1 MINLHDQIVI
11 KKINGQKDKIK
22 FTGKFKKN
30 IKLENNSVLKSIYFL
45 RKKNII
51 KNRSKYE
58 IKIKKNI
65 PVFSGLGG
73 GSSNAAT
80 IIKYFYK
87 KRKIIDK
94 DINYFARYLGS
105 DFKIFF
111 KGNKIIQESFFKIE
125 NNSASK
131 SVYFL
136 RKKNIINKR
145 SKYEIKIKKNIPVF
159 SGLGGGSSNAAT
171 IIKYFYKKRKIID
184 NDINYFARYL
194 GSDFKIFFK
203 SNKVIQENFLKIE
216 NFKFKH
222 NFYLLIV
229 YPFKKSSTKDI
240 YSKFRKY
247 EKIKKLNIFNRISK
261 LKMVNTL
268 KSETNS
274 LESVIISRFP
284 IIKKVLKELS
294 LLKKCEFSRIT
305 GSGSACF
312 GLFLNK
318 KDALLGLKLITKRFP
333 KFWCVLSRTI

>member
-1 MINLHDQIVI
+1 MVKAFLKSPAKINLSLKIGKKINHEYHDIQSIIFLTNLHDQIVI
-11 KKINGQKDKIK
+11 KKINGQKDKFK

-30 IKLENNSVLKSIYFL
+30 IKLENNSAL
-45 RKKNII
+45 
-51 KNRSKYE
+51 
-58 IKIKKNI
+58 
-65 PVFSGLGG
+65 
-73 GSSNAAT
+73 
-80 IIKYFYK
+80 
-87 KRKIIDK
+87 
-94 DINYFARYLGS
+94 
-105 DFKIFF
+105 
-111 KGNKIIQESFFKIE
+111 
-125 NNSASK
+125 K

-136 RKKNIINKR
+136 RKKNIINNR

-203 SNKVIQENFLKIE
+203 SNKIIQENFLKIK

-261 LKMVNTL
+261 LKMVDKL

-318 KDALLGLKLITKRFP
+318 KDALLGLKLIKKRFP

>member
-1 MINLHDQIVI
+1 MVKTFLKSPAKINLSLKIGKKINHKYHDIQSVIFLINLYDQITI
-11 KKINGQKDKIK
+11 KKITGKKDMFK

-30 IKLENNSVLKSIYFL
+30 IKV
-45 RKKNII
+45 
-51 KNRSKYE
+51 
-58 IKIKKNI
+58 
-65 PVFSGLGG
+65 
-73 GSSNAAT
+73 
-80 IIKYFYK
+80 
-87 KRKIIDK
+87 
-94 DINYFARYLGS
+94 
-105 DFKIFF
+105 
-111 KGNKIIQESFFKIE
+111 E
-125 NNSASK
+125 NNSALK

-136 RKKNIINKR
+136 RKKKIINNR

-203 SNKVIQENFLKIE
+203 SNKIIQKSFLKIE

-261 LKMVNTL
+261 LKMVDKL

-318 KDALLGLKLITKRFP
+318 KDALLGLKLIKRRFP

>member
-1 MINLHDQIVI
+1 MVKAFLKSPAKINLSLKIGKKINHEYHDIQSIIFLTNLHDQIVI
-11 KKINGQKDKIK
+11 KKINGQKDKFK

-30 IKLENNSVLKSIYFL
+30 IKLENNSALKSVYFL

-51 KNRSKYE
+51 NNRSKYE

-111 KGNKIIQESFFKIE
+111 KNNKI
-125 NNSASK
+125 
-131 SVYFL
+131 
-136 RKKNIINKR
+136 
-145 SKYEIKIKKNIPVF
+145 
-159 SGLGGGSSNAAT
+159 
-171 IIKYFYKKRKIID
+171 
-184 NDINYFARYL
+184 
-194 GSDFKIFFK
+194 
-203 SNKVIQENFLKIE
+203 IQENFLKIK

-261 LKMVNTL
+261 LKMVDKL

-318 KDALLGLKLITKRFP
+318 KDALLGLKLIKKRFP

>member
-1 MINLHDQIVI
+1 MVKAFLKSPAKINLSLKIGKKINHEYHDIQSIIFLTNLHDQIVI
-11 KKINGQKDKIK
+11 KKINGQKDKFK

-30 IKLENNSVLKSIYFL
+30 IKLENNSAL
-45 RKKNII
+45 
-51 KNRSKYE
+51 
-58 IKIKKNI
+58 
-65 PVFSGLGG
+65 
-73 GSSNAAT
+73 
-80 IIKYFYK
+80 
-87 KRKIIDK
+87 
-94 DINYFARYLGS
+94 
-105 DFKIFF
+105 
-111 KGNKIIQESFFKIE
+111 
-125 NNSASK
+125 K

-136 RKKNIINKR
+136 RKKNIINNR

-203 SNKVIQENFLKIE
+203 SNKIIQENFLKIE

-261 LKMVNTL
+261 LKMVDKL

-318 KDALLGLKLITKRFP
+318 KDALLGLKLIKKRFP

>member
-1 MINLHDQIVI
+1 MFNNYSIMIKTFLKSPAKINLSLKIGKKINYKYHNIQSVIFLINLHDKITI
-11 KKINGQKDKIK
+11 KKITKKKDILK

-30 IKLENNSVLKSIYFL
+30 IKLKNNSVLKSMYVL

-51 KNRSKYE
+51 SNSSNYE
-58 IKIKKNI
+58 IKVKKNI

-87 KRKIIDK
+87 R
-94 DINYFARYLGS
+94 
-105 DFKIFF
+105 
-111 KGNKIIQESFFKIE
+111 
-125 NNSASK
+125 
-131 SVYFL
+131 
-136 RKKNIINKR
+136 
-145 SKYEIKIKKNIPVF
+145 
-159 SGLGGGSSNAAT
+159 
-171 IIKYFYKKRKIID
+171 RKIID
-184 NDINYFARYL
+184 NDIDYFAKYL
-194 GSDFKIFFK
+194 GSDFKLFFK
-203 SNKVIQENFLKIE
+203 NNKIIQENFFNIR

-229 YPFKKSSTKDI
+229 YPFKKSSTKDV
-240 YSKFRKY
+240 YSKIKKF
-247 EKIKKLNIFNRISK
+247 EKIKKLNIFNKVSK
-261 LKMVNTL
+261 SKMLDKL

-274 LESVIISRFP
+274 LENIVISRFP
-284 IIKKVLKELS
+284 LIKKVLKELS

-318 KDALLGLKLITKRFP
+318 KDALLGLKLIKRRFP

>member
-1 MINLHDQIVI
+1 MVKAFLKSPAKINLSLKIGKKINHEYHDIQSIIFLTNLHDQIVI
-11 KKINGQKDKIK
+11 KKINGQKDKFK

-30 IKLENNSVLKSIYFL
+30 IKLENNSALKSVYFL

-51 KNRSKYE
+51 NNRSKYE

-87 KRKIIDK
+87 KRKI
-94 DINYFARYLGS
+94 L
-105 DFKIFF
+105 
-111 KGNKIIQESFFKIE
+111 
-125 NNSASK
+125 
-131 SVYFL
+131 
-136 RKKNIINKR
+136 
-145 SKYEIKIKKNIPVF
+145 
-159 SGLGGGSSNAAT
+159 
-171 IIKYFYKKRKIID
+171 D

-203 SNKVIQENFLKIE
+203 SNKIIQENFLKIK
-216 NFKFKH
+216 NLKFKH

-247 EKIKKLNIFNRISK
+247 DKIKKLNIFNRISK
-261 LKMVNTL
+261 LKMVDKL

-318 KDALLGLKLITKRFP
+318 KDALLGLKLIKKRFP

>member
-1 MINLHDQIVI
+1 MVKAFLKSPAKINLSLKIGKKINHEYHDIQSIIFLTNLYDQIII
-11 KKINGQKDKIK
+11 KKINGQKDKFK

-30 IKLENNSVLKSIYFL
+30 IKLENNSALKSIYFL

-51 KNRSKYE
+51 
-58 IKIKKNI
+58 
-65 PVFSGLGG
+65 
-73 GSSNAAT
+73 
-80 IIKYFYK
+80 
-87 KRKIIDK
+87 
-94 DINYFARYLGS
+94 
-105 DFKIFF
+105 
-111 KGNKIIQESFFKIE
+111 
-125 NNSASK
+125 NN
-131 SVYFL
+131 
-136 RKKNIINKR
+136 R

-203 SNKVIQENFLKIE
+203 SNKIIQKSFLKIE

-261 LKMVNTL
+261 LKMVDKL

-318 KDALLGLKLITKRFP
+318 KDALLGLKLIKKRFP

>member
-1 MINLHDQIVI
+1 MVKAFLKSPAKINLSLKIGKKINHEYHDIQSIIFLTNLHDQIVI
-11 KKINGQKDKIK
+11 KKINGQKDKFK

-30 IKLENNSVLKSIYFL
+30 IKVENNSALKSVYFL

-51 KNRSKYE
+51 NNRPKYE

-87 KRKIIDK
+87 KRKIID
-94 DINYFARYLGS
+94 D
-105 DFKIFF
+105 
-111 KGNKIIQESFFKIE
+111 
-125 NNSASK
+125 
-131 SVYFL
+131 
-136 RKKNIINKR
+136 
-145 SKYEIKIKKNIPVF
+145 
-159 SGLGGGSSNAAT
+159 
-171 IIKYFYKKRKIID
+171 
-184 NDINYFARYL
+184 DINYFARYL

-203 SNKVIQENFLKIE
+203 SNKIIQENFLKIE

-261 LKMVNTL
+261 LKMVDKL

-318 KDALLGLKLITKRFP
+318 KDALLGLKLIKKRFP

>member
-1 MINLHDQIVI
+1 MVKAFLKSPAKINLSLKIGKKINHEYHDIQSIIFLTNLHDQIVI
-11 KKINGQKDKIK
+11 KKINGQKDKFK

-30 IKLENNSVLKSIYFL
+30 IKLENNSALKSL
-45 RKKNII
+45 
-51 KNRSKYE
+51 
-58 IKIKKNI
+58 
-65 PVFSGLGG
+65 
-73 GSSNAAT
+73 
-80 IIKYFYK
+80 
-87 KRKIIDK
+87 
-94 DINYFARYLGS
+94 
-105 DFKIFF
+105 
-111 KGNKIIQESFFKIE
+111 
-125 NNSASK
+125 
-131 SVYFL
+131 YFL
-136 RKKNIINKR
+136 RKKNIINNR

-203 SNKVIQENFLKIE
+203 SNKIIQENFLKIE
-216 NFKFKH
+216 NLKFKH

-261 LKMVNTL
+261 LKMVDKL

-318 KDALLGLKLITKRFP
+318 KDALLGLKLIKKRFP

>member
-1 MINLHDQIVI
+1 MIKTFLKSPAKINLSLKIGKKINYKYHNIQSVIFLINLHDKITI
-11 KKINGQKDKIK
+11 KKITKKKDILK

-30 IKLENNSVLKSIYFL
+30 IKLKNNSVLKSMYVL

-51 KNRSKYE
+51 SNSSNYE
-58 IKIKKNI
+58 IKVKKNI

-87 KRKIIDK
+87 R
-94 DINYFARYLGS
+94 
-105 DFKIFF
+105 
-111 KGNKIIQESFFKIE
+111 
-125 NNSASK
+125 
-131 SVYFL
+131 
-136 RKKNIINKR
+136 
-145 SKYEIKIKKNIPVF
+145 
-159 SGLGGGSSNAAT
+159 
-171 IIKYFYKKRKIID
+171 RKIID
-184 NDINYFARYL
+184 NDIDYFAKYL
-194 GSDFKIFFK
+194 GSDFKLFFK
-203 SNKVIQENFLKIE
+203 NNKIIQENFFNIR

-229 YPFKKSSTKDI
+229 YPFKKSSTKDV
-240 YSKFRKY
+240 YSKIKKF
-247 EKIKKLNIFNRISK
+247 EKIKKLNIFNKVSK
-261 LKMVNTL
+261 SKMLDKL

-274 LESVIISRFP
+274 LENIVISRFP
-284 IIKKVLKELS
+284 LIKKVLKELS

-318 KDALLGLKLITKRFP
+318 KDALLGLKLIKRRFP

>member
-1 MINLHDQIVI
+1 MVKAFLKSPAKINLSLKIGKKINHEYHDIQSIIFLTNLHDQIVI
-11 KKINGQKDKIK
+11 KKINGQKDKFK

-30 IKLENNSVLKSIYFL
+30 IKLENNSALKSL
-45 RKKNII
+45 
-51 KNRSKYE
+51 
-58 IKIKKNI
+58 
-65 PVFSGLGG
+65 
-73 GSSNAAT
+73 
-80 IIKYFYK
+80 
-87 KRKIIDK
+87 
-94 DINYFARYLGS
+94 
-105 DFKIFF
+105 
-111 KGNKIIQESFFKIE
+111 
-125 NNSASK
+125 
-131 SVYFL
+131 YFL
-136 RKKNIINKR
+136 RKKNIINNR

-203 SNKVIQENFLKIE
+203 NNKIIQENLLKIE

-261 LKMVNTL
+261 LKMVDKL

-318 KDALLGLKLITKRFP
+318 KDALLGLKLIKKRFP

>member
-1 MINLHDQIVI
+1 MVKAFLKSPAKINLSLKIGKKINHEYHDIQSIIFLTNLHDQIVI
-11 KKINGQKDKIK
+11 KKINGQKDKFK

-30 IKLENNSVLKSIYFL
+30 IKLENNSALKSVYFL

-51 KNRSKYE
+51 NNRSKYE

-80 IIKYFYK
+80 IIKF
-87 KRKIIDK
+87 
-94 DINYFARYLGS
+94 
-105 DFKIFF
+105 
-111 KGNKIIQESFFKIE
+111 
-125 NNSASK
+125 
-131 SVYFL
+131 
-136 RKKNIINKR
+136 
-145 SKYEIKIKKNIPVF
+145 
-159 SGLGGGSSNAAT
+159 
-171 IIKYFYKKRKIID
+171 FYKKRKIID

-203 SNKVIQENFLKIE
+203 SNKIIQENFFKIV

-261 LKMVNTL
+261 LKMVDKL

-318 KDALLGLKLITKRFP
+318 KDALLGLKLIKKRFP

>member
-1 MINLHDQIVI
+1 MVKAFLKSPAKINLSLKIGKKINHEYHDIQSIIFLTNLHDQIVI
-11 KKINGQKDKIK
+11 KKINGQKDKFK

-30 IKLENNSVLKSIYFL
+30 IKLENNSALKSL
-45 RKKNII
+45 
-51 KNRSKYE
+51 
-58 IKIKKNI
+58 
-65 PVFSGLGG
+65 
-73 GSSNAAT
+73 
-80 IIKYFYK
+80 
-87 KRKIIDK
+87 
-94 DINYFARYLGS
+94 
-105 DFKIFF
+105 
-111 KGNKIIQESFFKIE
+111 
-125 NNSASK
+125 
-131 SVYFL
+131 YFL
-136 RKKNIINKR
+136 RKKNIINNR

-203 SNKVIQENFLKIE
+203 SNKIIQENFLKIK

-247 EKIKKLNIFNRISK
+247 DKIKKLNIFERISK
-261 LKMVNTL
+261 LKMVDKL

-318 KDALLGLKLITKRFP
+318 KDALLGLKLIKRRFP

>member
-1 MINLHDQIVI
+1 MVKAFLKSPAKVNLSLKIGKKINHEYHDIQSIIFLTNLHDQIVI
-11 KKINGQKDKIK
+11 KKINGQKDKFK

-30 IKLENNSVLKSIYFL
+30 IKLENNSALKSIYFL

-51 KNRSKYE
+51 
-58 IKIKKNI
+58 
-65 PVFSGLGG
+65 
-73 GSSNAAT
+73 
-80 IIKYFYK
+80 
-87 KRKIIDK
+87 
-94 DINYFARYLGS
+94 
-105 DFKIFF
+105 
-111 KGNKIIQESFFKIE
+111 
-125 NNSASK
+125 NN
-131 SVYFL
+131 
-136 RKKNIINKR
+136 R

-203 SNKVIQENFLKIE
+203 SNKIIQENFSKIV
-216 NFKFKH
+216 NLNFKH

-261 LKMVNTL
+261 LKMVDKL

-318 KDALLGLKLITKRFP
+318 KDALLGLKLIKKRFP

>member
-1 MINLHDQIVI
+1 MVKAFLKSPAKINLSLKIGKKINHEYHDIQSIIFLTNLYDQIII
-11 KKINGQKDKIK
+11 KKINGQKDKFK

-30 IKLENNSVLKSIYFL
+30 IKLENNSALKSM
-45 RKKNII
+45 N
-51 KNRSKYE
+51 
-58 IKIKKNI
+58 
-65 PVFSGLGG
+65 
-73 GSSNAAT
+73 
-80 IIKYFYK
+80 
-87 KRKIIDK
+87 
-94 DINYFARYLGS
+94 
-105 DFKIFF
+105 
-111 KGNKIIQESFFKIE
+111 
-125 NNSASK
+125 
-131 SVYFL
+131 FL
-136 RKKNIINKR
+136 RKKNIINNR

-203 SNKVIQENFLKIE
+203 SNKIIQKSFLKIE

-261 LKMVNTL
+261 FKMVDKL

-318 KDALLGLKLITKRFP
+318 KDALLGLKLIKKRFP

>member
-1 MINLHDQIVI
+1 MVKAFLKSPAKINLSLKIGKKINHKYHDIQSIIFLTNLHDQIVI
-11 KKINGQKDKIK
+11 KKINGQKDKFK

-30 IKLENNSVLKSIYFL
+30 IKLENNSAL
-45 RKKNII
+45 
-51 KNRSKYE
+51 
-58 IKIKKNI
+58 
-65 PVFSGLGG
+65 
-73 GSSNAAT
+73 
-80 IIKYFYK
+80 
-87 KRKIIDK
+87 
-94 DINYFARYLGS
+94 
-105 DFKIFF
+105 
-111 KGNKIIQESFFKIE
+111 
-125 NNSASK
+125 K

-136 RKKNIINKR
+136 RKKNIINNR

-203 SNKVIQENFLKIE
+203 SNKIIQENFLKIK

-261 LKMVNTL
+261 LKMVDKL

-318 KDALLGLKLITKRFP
+318 KDALLGLKLIKKRFP

>member
-1 MINLHDQIVI
+1 MIKTFLKSPAKINLSLKIGKKINYKYHDIQSVIFLINLHDKITI
-11 KKINGQKDKIK
+11 KKITKKKDILK

-30 IKLENNSVLKSIYFL
+30 IKLKNNSVSKSMYVL

-51 KNRSKYE
+51 SNSSNYE
-58 IKIKKNI
+58 IKVKKNI

-87 KRKIIDK
+87 R
-94 DINYFARYLGS
+94 
-105 DFKIFF
+105 
-111 KGNKIIQESFFKIE
+111 
-125 NNSASK
+125 
-131 SVYFL
+131 
-136 RKKNIINKR
+136 
-145 SKYEIKIKKNIPVF
+145 
-159 SGLGGGSSNAAT
+159 
-171 IIKYFYKKRKIID
+171 RKIID
-184 NDINYFARYL
+184 NDIDYFAKYL
-194 GSDFKIFFK
+194 GSDFKLFFK
-203 SNKVIQENFLKIE
+203 NSKIIQENFFNIR

-229 YPFKKSSTKDI
+229 YPFKKSSTKDV
-240 YSKFRKY
+240 YSKIKKF
-247 EKIKKLNIFNRISK
+247 EKIKKLNIFNKVSK
-261 LKMVNTL
+261 SKMLDKL

-274 LESVIISRFP
+274 LESIVISRFP
-284 IIKKVLKELS
+284 LIKKVLKELS

-318 KDALLGLKLITKRFP
+318 KDALLGLKLIKRRFP

>member
-1 MINLHDQIVI
+1 MVKAFLKSPAKINLSLKIGKKINHEYHDIQSIIFLTNLHDQIVI
-11 KKINGQKDKIK
+11 KKINGQKDKFK

-30 IKLENNSVLKSIYFL
+30 IKLENNSAL
-45 RKKNII
+45 
-51 KNRSKYE
+51 
-58 IKIKKNI
+58 
-65 PVFSGLGG
+65 
-73 GSSNAAT
+73 
-80 IIKYFYK
+80 
-87 KRKIIDK
+87 
-94 DINYFARYLGS
+94 
-105 DFKIFF
+105 
-111 KGNKIIQESFFKIE
+111 
-125 NNSASK
+125 K

-136 RKKNIINKR
+136 RKKNIINNR

-184 NDINYFARYL
+184 NDINYFSRYL
-194 GSDFKIFFK
+194 GSDFRIFFK
-203 SNKVIQENFLKIE
+203 SNKIIQENFLKIK

-261 LKMVNTL
+261 LKMVDKL

-318 KDALLGLKLITKRFP
+318 KDALLGLKLIKKRFP

>member
-1 MINLHDQIVI
+1 MVKAFLKSPAKINLSLKIGKKINHEYHDIQSIIFLTNLHDQIVI
-11 KKINGQKDKIK
+11 KKINGQKDKFK

-30 IKLENNSVLKSIYFL
+30 IKLENNSAL
-45 RKKNII
+45 
-51 KNRSKYE
+51 
-58 IKIKKNI
+58 
-65 PVFSGLGG
+65 
-73 GSSNAAT
+73 
-80 IIKYFYK
+80 
-87 KRKIIDK
+87 
-94 DINYFARYLGS
+94 
-105 DFKIFF
+105 
-111 KGNKIIQESFFKIE
+111 
-125 NNSASK
+125 K

-136 RKKNIINKR
+136 RKKNIINNR

-194 GSDFKIFFK
+194 GSDFRIFFK
-203 SNKVIQENFLKIE
+203 SNKIIQENFLKIK

-261 LKMVNTL
+261 LKMVDKL

-318 KDALLGLKLITKRFP
+318 KDALLGLKLIKKRFP

>member
-1 MINLHDQIVI
+1 MVKAFLKSPAKINLSLKIGKKINHEYHDIQSIIFLTNLHDQIVI
-11 KKINGQKDKIK
+11 KKINGQKDKFK

-30 IKLENNSVLKSIYFL
+30 IKLENNSALKSM
-45 RKKNII
+45 N
-51 KNRSKYE
+51 
-58 IKIKKNI
+58 
-65 PVFSGLGG
+65 
-73 GSSNAAT
+73 
-80 IIKYFYK
+80 
-87 KRKIIDK
+87 
-94 DINYFARYLGS
+94 
-105 DFKIFF
+105 
-111 KGNKIIQESFFKIE
+111 
-125 NNSASK
+125 
-131 SVYFL
+131 FL
-136 RKKNIINKR
+136 RKKNIINNR

-247 EKIKKLNIFNRISK
+247 DKIKKLNIFNRISK
-261 LKMVNTL
+261 LKMVDKL

-318 KDALLGLKLITKRFP
+318 KDALLGLKLIKKRFP

>member
-1 MINLHDQIVI
+1 MDKAFLKSPAKINLSLKIGKKINDEYHDIQSVIFLINLHDQITI
-11 KKINGQKDKIK
+11 KKITGKKDTFK

-30 IKLENNSVLKSIYFL
+30 IKLKNNTVPKSMYLL

-51 KNRSKYE
+51 SNSAKYE

-87 KRKIIDK
+87 KRKIING
-94 DINYFARYLGS
+94 DINYFAKFLGS
-105 DFKIFF
+105 DFKLFF
-111 KGNKIIQESFFKIE
+111 NKNKIIQENFFKIE
-125 NNSASK
+125 NFN
-131 SVYFL
+131 
-136 RKKNIINKR
+136 
-145 SKYEIKIKKNIPVF
+145 
-159 SGLGGGSSNAAT
+159 
-171 IIKYFYKKRKIID
+171 
-184 NDINYFARYL
+184 
-194 GSDFKIFFK
+194 
-203 SNKVIQENFLKIE
+203 
-216 NFKFKH
+216 FKH

-229 YPFKKSSTKDI
+229 YPFKKSSTKDV
-240 YSKFRKY
+240 YSKFKKY
-247 EKIKKLNIFNRISK
+247 EEIKKLNNLNRISK
-261 LKMVNTL
+261 LKMVDKL

-274 LESVIISRFP
+274 LESIIISRFP
-284 IIKKVLKELS
+284 IIKKVLKDLS

-318 KDALLGLKLITKRFP
+318 KDALLGLKLIKKRFP

>member
-1 MINLHDQIVI
+1 MVKAFLKSPAKINLSLKIGKKINHEYHDIQSIIFLTNLHDQIVI
-11 KKINGQKDKIK
+11 KKINGQKDKFK

-30 IKLENNSVLKSIYFL
+30 IKLENNSALKSL
-45 RKKNII
+45 
-51 KNRSKYE
+51 
-58 IKIKKNI
+58 
-65 PVFSGLGG
+65 
-73 GSSNAAT
+73 
-80 IIKYFYK
+80 
-87 KRKIIDK
+87 
-94 DINYFARYLGS
+94 
-105 DFKIFF
+105 
-111 KGNKIIQESFFKIE
+111 
-125 NNSASK
+125 
-131 SVYFL
+131 YFL
-136 RKKNIINKR
+136 RKKNIINNR

-203 SNKVIQENFLKIE
+203 SNKIIQENFLKIE
-216 NFKFKH
+216 NLKFKH

-247 EKIKKLNIFNRISK
+247 EKIKKLSIFNRISK
-261 LKMVNTL
+261 LKMVDKL

-318 KDALLGLKLITKRFP
+318 KDALLGLKLIKKRFP

>member
-1 MINLHDQIVI
+1 MDNIFLKSPAKINLSLKIGKKINHQYHDIQSVIFLINLHDQITV
-11 KKINGQKDKIK
+11 KKITGKKDILK
-22 FTGKFKKN
+22 FVGKFKNN
-30 IKLENNSVLKSIYFL
+30 IKLKNNSVSKGLYIL

-51 KNRSKYE
+51 SNSSKYE
-58 IKIKKNI
+58 IKVKKNI

-94 DINYFARYLGS
+94 DINYFAKYLGS
-105 DFKIFF
+105 DFRLFF
-111 KGNKIIQESFFKIE
+111 KNNKIIQENFF
-125 NNSASK
+125 
-131 SVYFL
+131 
-136 RKKNIINKR
+136 NIR
-145 SKYEIKIKKNIPVF
+145 
-159 SGLGGGSSNAAT
+159 
-171 IIKYFYKKRKIID
+171 
-184 NDINYFARYL
+184 
-194 GSDFKIFFK
+194 
-203 SNKVIQENFLKIE
+203 

-229 YPFKKSSTKDI
+229 YPFKKSSTKDV
-240 YSKFRKY
+240 YSKIRKF
-247 EKIKKLNIFNRISK
+247 EKIRKLNVLNRVSK
-261 LKMVNTL
+261 LKMVDKL

-274 LESVIISRFP
+274 LEDIVISKFP
-284 IIKKVLKELS
+284 LIKKVLKELS

-318 KDALLGLKLITKRFP
+318 KDALIGLKLIKRRFP

>member
-1 MINLHDQIVI
+1 MVKAFLKSPAKINLSLKIGKKINHEYHDIQSIIFLTNLHDQIVI
-11 KKINGQKDKIK
+11 KKINGQKDKFK

-30 IKLENNSVLKSIYFL
+30 IKLENNSALKSL
-45 RKKNII
+45 
-51 KNRSKYE
+51 
-58 IKIKKNI
+58 
-65 PVFSGLGG
+65 
-73 GSSNAAT
+73 
-80 IIKYFYK
+80 
-87 KRKIIDK
+87 
-94 DINYFARYLGS
+94 
-105 DFKIFF
+105 
-111 KGNKIIQESFFKIE
+111 
-125 NNSASK
+125 
-131 SVYFL
+131 YFL
-136 RKKNIINKR
+136 RKKNIINNR

-203 SNKVIQENFLKIE
+203 SNKIIQENFLKIE
-216 NFKFKH
+216 NLKFKH

-247 EKIKKLNIFNRISK
+247 EKIKKLSIFNRISK
-261 LKMVNTL
+261 LKMVDKL

-284 IIKKVLKELS
+284 IIKNVLKELS

-318 KDALLGLKLITKRFP
+318 KDALLGLKLIKKRFP

>member
-1 MINLHDQIVI
+1 MVKAFLKSPAKINLSLKIGKKINHEYHDIQSIIFLTNLHDQIVI
-11 KKINGQKDKIK
+11 KKINGQKDKFK

-30 IKLENNSVLKSIYFL
+30 IKV
-45 RKKNII
+45 
-51 KNRSKYE
+51 
-58 IKIKKNI
+58 
-65 PVFSGLGG
+65 
-73 GSSNAAT
+73 
-80 IIKYFYK
+80 
-87 KRKIIDK
+87 
-94 DINYFARYLGS
+94 
-105 DFKIFF
+105 
-111 KGNKIIQESFFKIE
+111 E
-125 NNSASK
+125 NNSALK

-136 RKKNIINKR
+136 RKKNIINNR

-203 SNKVIQENFLKIE
+203 SNKIIQENFLKIK

-261 LKMVNTL
+261 LKMVDKL

-318 KDALLGLKLITKRFP
+318 KDALLGLKLIKKRFP

>member
-1 MINLHDQIVI
+1 MVKAFLKSPAKINLSLKIGKKINHEYHDIQSIIFLTNLHDQIVI
-11 KKINGQKDKIK
+11 KKINGQKDKFK

-30 IKLENNSVLKSIYFL
+30 IKLENNSAL
-45 RKKNII
+45 
-51 KNRSKYE
+51 
-58 IKIKKNI
+58 
-65 PVFSGLGG
+65 
-73 GSSNAAT
+73 
-80 IIKYFYK
+80 
-87 KRKIIDK
+87 
-94 DINYFARYLGS
+94 
-105 DFKIFF
+105 
-111 KGNKIIQESFFKIE
+111 
-125 NNSASK
+125 K

-136 RKKNIINKR
+136 RKKNIINNR
-145 SKYEIKIKKNIPVF
+145 PKYEIKIKKNIPVF

-203 SNKVIQENFLKIE
+203 SNKIIQENFLKIE

-261 LKMVNTL
+261 LKMVDKL

-274 LESVIISRFP
+274 LESIIISRFP

-318 KDALLGLKLITKRFP
+318 KDALLGLKLIKKRFP